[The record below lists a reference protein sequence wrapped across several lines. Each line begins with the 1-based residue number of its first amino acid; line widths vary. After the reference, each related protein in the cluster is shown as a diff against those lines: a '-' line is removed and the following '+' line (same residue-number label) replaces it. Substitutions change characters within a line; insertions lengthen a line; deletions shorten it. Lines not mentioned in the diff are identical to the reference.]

1 MIISNDLLLVQR
13 IVEHGSLTKAADSL
27 FLTQSALSHQL
38 KDLEHRTGL
47 QIFDRVNKKLL
58 LTHAGRRIMEGAGSI
73 LPQLS
78 QLNEDILAYKKGKL
92 SSLRISTEC
101 YTCYHWL
108 PEIITRLKSQME
120 QVEISIVAA
129 ATQRPLEYL
138 LNGELDLA
146 IVSEKP
152 DHPAI
157 HTTNLFSD
165 NLVVV
170 LPRNHPF
177 TRTKMAL
184 TAADFATEHLL
195 VYDAYGSHNHFSKEF
210 FRETG
215 PKTITRI
222 QLTEAI
228 IEMVNA
234 GMGLAIF
241 ATWVIAPYLKHKD
254 IVTMPLKSPLRKRA
268 WRVATL
274 QKKHPLIPPFVSA
287 VKEYFQE
294 DKLMIG

>member
-38 KDLEHRTGL
+38 KDLENRTGL
-47 QIFDRVNKKLL
+47 PVFERVNKKLL
-58 LTHAGRRIMEGAGSI
+58 LTHAGRRIMESAGAI

-78 QLNEDILAYKKGKL
+78 RLNEDIHAFKKGKV

-108 PEIITRLKSQME
+108 PEIITRLKSRIE
-120 QVEISIVAA
+120 QVEISIVVG

-157 HTTNLFSD
+157 YTTNLFSD

-170 LPRNHPF
+170 LPRNHPYA
-177 TRTKMAL
+177 RTKTAL
-184 TAADFATEHLL
+184 TAADFVTEDLL
-195 VYDAYGSHNHFSKEF
+195 IYDGYGTHNHFSKEF
-210 FRETG
+210 FRETK
-215 PKTITRI
+215 PKTTTRI

-228 IEMVNA
+228 VEMINA
-234 GMGLAIF
+234 GMGIGIF
-241 ATWVIAPYLKHKD
+241 ATWVIAPYLKSKD
-254 IVTMPLKSPLRKRA
+254 IVTLPLKSPLKKRV
-268 WRVATL
+268 WRAASL
-274 QKKHPLIPPFVSA
+274 NKSHPLIPLFVSA
-287 VKEYFQE
+287 VKEYFQ
-294 DKLMIG
+294 

>member
-13 IVEHGSLTKAADSL
+13 IVENGSLTKAADSL

-38 KDLEHRTGL
+38 KDLENRTGL
-47 QIFDRVNKKLL
+47 QIFERVNKKLL
-58 LTHAGRRIMEGAGSI
+58 LTHAGRRIMESAGSI

-78 QLNEDILAYKKGKL
+78 RLNDDIRAFKEGKL
-92 SSLRISTEC
+92 YSLRISTEC

-108 PEIITRLKSQME
+108 PEVITRLKSQLD

-157 HTTNLFSD
+157 HTINLFSD
-165 NLVVV
+165 NLVAV
-170 LPRNHPF
+170 LPRNHPY
-177 TRTKMAL
+177 TRTKTAL
-184 TAADFATEHLL
+184 TAADFATENLL
-195 VYDAYGSHNHFSKEF
+195 RYDTYEPHNQFSKEF
-210 FRETG
+210 FRETA
-215 PKTITRI
+215 PKNITRI

-228 IEMVNA
+228 VEMINA
-234 GMGLAIF
+234 GMGISIF
-241 ATWVIAPYLKHKD
+241 ATWVIAPYLKNKD
-254 IVTMPLKSPLRKRA
+254 IVTMPIKSPLKKRV
-268 WRVATL
+268 WRAASL
-274 QKKHPLIPPFVSA
+274 NKNHPLIPLFVST
-287 VKEYFQE
+287 VKEYFQ
-294 DKLMIG
+294 

>member
-38 KDLEHRTGL
+38 KDLENRTGL
-47 QIFDRVNKKLL
+47 QIFERINKKLL
-58 LTHAGRRIMEGAGSI
+58 LTHAGRRIIESAGII

-78 QLNEDILAYKKGKL
+78 RLNEDILAYKKGKV

-108 PEIITRLKSQME
+108 PEVITRLKSRME

-146 IVSEKP
+146 IISEKP

-157 HTTNLFSD
+157 HTVNLFSD
-165 NLVVV
+165 NLVAV
-170 LPRNHPF
+170 LPRQHPYVG
-177 TRTKMAL
+177 TKKWL

-195 VYDAYGSHNHFSKEF
+195 RYDAEGDHNQFSREF

-215 PKTITRI
+215 PKTTTRI

-234 GMGLAIF
+234 GMGIGIF
-241 ATWVIAPYLKHKD
+241 ATWVIAPYLKSKD
-254 IVTMPLKSPLRKRA
+254 IVTLPLRSPFKKRIWKA
-268 WRVATL
+268 ASL
-274 QKKHPLIPPFVSA
+274 NKNHPLIPSFVA
-287 VKEYFQE
+287 VVKEYFQKE
-294 DKLMIG
+294 EMSSF

>member
-38 KDLEHRTGL
+38 KDLENRTGL
-47 QIFDRVNKKLL
+47 PVFERVNKKLL
-58 LTHAGRRIMEGAGSI
+58 LTHAGRRIMESAGSI

-78 QLNEDILAYKKGKL
+78 RLNDDIQAFRKGKV

-108 PEIITRLKSQME
+108 PEVITRLKSRMD
-120 QVEISIVAA
+120 QVEISIVAG

-157 HTTNLFSD
+157 HTTHLFSD
-165 NLVVV
+165 NLVAV
-170 LPRNHPF
+170 LPRNHPY
-177 TRTKMAL
+177 TRSRKAL
-184 TAADFATEHLL
+184 TAADFATEDLL
-195 VYDAYGSHNHFSKEF
+195 IYDAYGAQNHFSKEF
-210 FRETG
+210 FRETS

-228 IEMVNA
+228 VEMINA
-234 GMGLAIF
+234 GMGIGIF
-241 ATWVIAPYLKHKD
+241 ATWVIAPYLKSKD
-254 IVTMPLKSPLRKRA
+254 IVTIPLKSPLRKRVWQA
-268 WRVATL
+268 ASL
-274 QKKHPLIPPFVSA
+274 NKKHPLVPLFVSA
-287 VKEYFQE
+287 VKEYFE
-294 DKLMIG
+294 YI

>member
-1 MIISNDLLLVQR
+1 MIVSNDLLLVQR

-38 KDLEHRTGL
+38 KDLENRTGL
-47 QIFDRVNKKLL
+47 QIFERVNKKLL

-78 QLNEDILAYKKGKL
+78 RLNEDIHAFKKGKL

-108 PEIITRLKSQME
+108 PEVITRLKSRLD

-157 HTTNLFSD
+157 HTTPLFSD
-165 NLVVV
+165 NLVAV
-170 LPRNHPF
+170 LPRNHPY
-177 TRTKMAL
+177 TRSKTAL
-184 TAADFATEHLL
+184 TADDFTTEDLL
-195 VYDAYGSHNHFSKEF
+195 IYDAQGEHTQFSKEF
-210 FRETG
+210 FREVS
-215 PKTITRI
+215 PKSITRI

-228 IEMVNA
+228 VEMINA
-234 GMGLAIF
+234 GMGVGIF
-241 ATWVIAPYLKHKD
+241 ATWVIAPYLKNRD
-254 IVTMPLKSPLRKRA
+254 IVTMPLKTPFKKRT
-268 WRVATL
+268 WRAATL
-274 QKKHPLIPPFVSA
+274 SKHHLLVPPFVAA
-287 VKEYFQE
+287 VKEYF
-294 DKLMIG
+294 K